1 MKTTKKFS
9 KAKYLLEFKDFV
21 AEISS
26 AEVSKLWDILKVCRI
41 SVDPKQKIKWRIVLI
56 KKVSIGTL
64 KHLLV
69 FKRQGR
75 LFAIKYSILVLRMKF
90 AEGSIPEVFQK

>member
-1 MKTTKKFS
+1 MKSTAWKFP

-26 AEVSKLWDILKVCRI
+26 AEVSKLWDILKVRRI
-41 SVDPKQKIKWRIVLI
+41 TVNIKETIEWKIVLV
-56 KKVSIGTL
+56 KKVTIGSL

-69 FKRQGR
+69 FK
-75 LFAIKYSILVLRMKF
+75 
-90 AEGSIPEVFQK
+90 QKG